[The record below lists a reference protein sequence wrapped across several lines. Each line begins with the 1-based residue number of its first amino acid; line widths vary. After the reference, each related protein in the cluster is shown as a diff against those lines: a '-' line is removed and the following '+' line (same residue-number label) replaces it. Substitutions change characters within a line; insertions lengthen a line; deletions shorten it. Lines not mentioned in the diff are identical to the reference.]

1 MLGHVGQI
9 GGGPGLGGS
18 SLGSF
23 GGAPKLGSSLGGG
36 GLGTGLNPGVM
47 GGIGGGA
54 GTGLTVAG
62 TTKPFTLKPPPAGK
76 RKWEIYFKYYSCNVN
91 KQNKLI

>member
-1 MLGHVGQI
+1 M
-9 GGGPGLGGS
+9 
-18 SLGSF
+18 
-23 GGAPKLGSSLGGG
+23 
-36 GLGTGLNPGVM
+36 M
-47 GGIGGGA
+47 GGVGGGA